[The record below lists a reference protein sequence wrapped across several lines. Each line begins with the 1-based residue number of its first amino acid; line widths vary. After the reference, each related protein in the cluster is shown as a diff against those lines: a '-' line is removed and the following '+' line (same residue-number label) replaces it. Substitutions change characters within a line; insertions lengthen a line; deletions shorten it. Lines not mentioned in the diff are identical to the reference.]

1 MSRKVLFCVG
11 ILLIISPILHV
22 EGELTY
28 KVKLIDGSTVYVSNE
43 TGFLQV
49 TGISPA
55 ERHII
60 WRDSKGL
67 YVVPKDIN
75 LSRFDIQLF
84 NVEYLLKEGYYNMSF
99 IPVIVVF
106 SSLNQ
111 SALEIALESENL
123 GKITAKYTIIP
134 AVAAVIYTNSTE
146 RAFQK
151 LSNVNGRI
159 WLDRKVHAYLNVSV
173 PLIGAPSIWNLGYN
187 GSGIKIAILDTGI
200 DTSHPDFHFPN
211 GTSKVKVNVN
221 FGSDGTTDDLN
232 GHGTHVASIA
242 AGTGAAS
249 NGKFTGVAPGAILW
263 NVKVLNKAGEGLT
276 SWVIS
281 GIQYAALGPDNRS
294 KTGDEADILSLS
306 LGSFDNTDGD
316 DPLSLAV
323 DNAVMAGAVVVV
335 SAGNEGTGY
344 HTVGT
349 PGCSKMAITVG
360 ASDKSDILAGFSSWG
375 PSADL
380 RIKPDI
386 LAPGVSIIAA
396 RASKG
401 SIQPIPENS
410 YYAQLS
416 GTSMAAPHVSGV
428 VALIKQAHPN
438 WDPLTIKNALISTGR
453 DLKYNVYQ
461 QGGGRVNA
469 AASVLTK
476 LIPVNASISLG
487 LINGTRKFNLTFL
500 NTGDKDI
507 SISLKPSLFDI
518 LGRNFTNSVSLNST
532 ILRVPAGKNSSIS
545 VFIDPT
551 GLPESYYSGVI
562 WTNYSIKGSYLHA
575 IFSFSLVHEP
585 VVLFTG
591 SYVENGVIK
600 LNLTAIGPDILNR
613 TEYAVDDTSSVKEDM
628 LYLGLKAEDVQL
640 SLDGKKYSD
649 GIHTIYVRAVDKNGK
664 AGPWTKVYFSTRTL
678 YARYNLI
685 SLIFSRKNYHASDLA
700 KALPLITMISRW
712 DPAKQDYFS
721 YIPGFSGPE
730 DDFLIEIG
738 SGYFVYLSSS
748 GKLVEVI
755 EP

>member
-1 MSRKVLFCVG
+1 MLF
-11 ILLIISPILHV
+11 
-22 EGELTY
+22 
-28 KVKLIDGSTVYVSNE
+28 
-43 TGFLQV
+43 Q
-49 TGISPA
+49 
-55 ERHII
+55 R
-60 WRDSKGL
+60 
-67 YVVPKDIN
+67 DIN

-84 NVEYLLKEGYYNMSF
+84 NVEYLLKEGYYNMPF

-111 SALEIALESENL
+111 SALESSLESENL

-306 LGSFDNTDGD
+306 LGSFDNTEGD

-380 RIKPDI
+380 RIKPDV

-500 NTGDKDI
+500 NTG
-507 SISLKPSLFDI
+507 
-518 LGRNFTNSVSLNST
+518 R
-532 ILRVPAGKNSSIS
+532 
-545 VFIDPT
+545 
-551 GLPESYYSGVI
+551 
-562 WTNYSIKGSYLHA
+562 
-575 IFSFSLVHEP
+575 
-585 VVLFTG
+585 
-591 SYVENGVIK
+591 
-600 LNLTAIGPDILNR
+600 
-613 TEYAVDDTSSVKEDM
+613 
-628 LYLGLKAEDVQL
+628 
-640 SLDGKKYSD
+640 
-649 GIHTIYVRAVDKNGK
+649 
-664 AGPWTKVYFSTRTL
+664 
-678 YARYNLI
+678 
-685 SLIFSRKNYHASDLA
+685 
-700 KALPLITMISRW
+700 
-712 DPAKQDYFS
+712 
-721 YIPGFSGPE
+721 
-730 DDFLIEIG
+730 
-738 SGYFVYLSSS
+738 
-748 GKLVEVI
+748 
-755 EP
+755 